1 MQLNCLK
8 WLLLN
13 NICKEGKKETVDLKS
28 YDLLI
33 SPPFQLIEGYL
44 SLTVFLN

>member
-1 MQLNCLK
+1 MG
-8 WLLLN
+8 
-13 NICKEGKKETVDLKS
+13 ICRENERIAGVNAAKLFKMDLKS